1 MLGMKNTANSLKN
14 LSKAELISALKERDQ
29 RIEHQ
34 LTEHQKHL
42 AKKDNVIALLEE
54 KLRLLRTHSY
64 GARSEQRSNDAQSD
78 LFNEVDALD
87 LSAEDGALE
96 AGSVSAADPAS
107 DTQQQTETIT
117 YERRKTRGRKALPE
131 SLPRVDIEL
140 DIPESDKVCGCGCQK
155 NRIGSDTSE
164 RLEIVPAKLFVERH
178 IRYKY
183 ACPKCEDGVQIAATV
198 PTMIPKSN
206 AGPGLLAY
214 VVTAKYQDALP
225 LHRQEKIFNRHGV
238 ELTRQTLANWIIKC
252 SQALDP
258 LLNLFEHAMR
268 EAPVILM
275 DETTVQ
281 VNKEEGKAAS
291 SQSYMWI
298 RRALAPPD
306 EDNRH
311 GKDITLYHY
320 SRSRSGEVAA
330 ELLRGYHGALMTD
343 AYAGYNSVVA
353 AQQLIHAQCWAHA
366 RRKFVEAEKSL
377 PKGKKSPAISAILN
391 EIAKLYGIE
400 KQIKTANAE
409 DKQQQRDTLAKP
421 ILEKLHQSL
430 LKKANDV
437 LPKSA
442 LGEAVHYTL
451 KCWRGLTQ
459 YLKNGHIPI
468 DNNGAENGIR
478 PFVIGRK
485 NWMFCDTV
493 NGAHASARLYSIIE
507 TAKANGLEPYQ
518 YLRYLFT
525 ELPKAICE
533 ADVEKL
539 LPWRVD
545 QLSLTLPVVD

>member
-1 MLGMKNTANSLKN
+1 MKNAANPLES
-14 LSKAELISALKERDQ
+14 LSKTQLIAAFQARELLFESQ
-29 RIEHQ
+29 RVH
-34 LTEHQKHL
+34 HQKEL
-42 AKKDNVIALLEE
+42 EQARLTLQERDNVISLLHE
-54 KLRLLRTHSY
+54 KLRLLRSQGY
-64 GARSEQRSNDAQSD
+64 GARSEQRENDPQAD
-78 LFNEVDALD
+78 LFNEVDALGASPD
-87 LSAEDGALE
+87 TAELE
-96 AGSVSAADPAS
+96 AGSLAAESPTEDTPT
-107 DTQQQTETIT
+107 DTQTIT

-131 SLPRVDIEL
+131 SLPRVEIEL
-140 DIPESDKVCGCGCQK
+140 DIPEADKVCACGCQK
-155 NRIGSDTSE
+155 NRIGSDSSE

-198 PTMIPKSN
+198 PALIPKSN

-238 ELTRQTLANWIIKC
+238 ELTRQTMANWIIKC

-258 LLNLFEHAMR
+258 VLEHMERAMR
-268 EAPVILM
+268 CASVILM

-281 VNKEEGKAAS
+281 VNKEEGKQAS
-291 SQSYMWI
+291 SKSYMWI

-311 GKDITLYHY
+311 GTDITLYHY
-320 SRSRSGEVAA
+320 SPGRGSEVAA
-330 ELLRGYHGALMTD
+330 ALLRGYHGALMTD

-353 AQQLIHAQCWAHA
+353 SQQLMHALCWAHA

-400 KQIKTANAE
+400 KQIKMLNAS
-409 DKQQQRDTLAKP
+409 DKQVQRVALAKP
-421 ILEKLHQSL
+421 VLEKLHLSL

-437 LPKSA
+437 MPKSA

-451 KCWRGLTQ
+451 KCWRGLTR
-459 YLKNGHIPI
+459 YLENGHIPI

-518 YLRYLFT
+518 YLRHLFT
-525 ELPKAICE
+525 ELPKASCE
-533 ADVEKL
+533 ADVQKL
-539 LPWRVD
+539 LPWRID
-545 QLSLTLPVVD
+545 RLAIQ

>member
-1 MLGMKNTANSLKN
+1 MRGMKSTVNSLKN
-14 LSKAELISALKERDQ
+14 LSKTELITALERAQ
-29 RIEHQ
+29 NALRER
-34 LTEHQKHL
+34 
-42 AKKDNVIALLEE
+42 DNVISILQE
-54 KLRLLRTHSY
+54 KLRLAGANTY
-64 GARSEQRSNDAQSD
+64 GARTERRENDPQAD
-78 LFNEVDALD
+78 LFNEVDALES
-87 LSAEDGALE
+87 SADANELE
-96 AGSVSAADPAS
+96 AGSVTPESAEGSSEDPS
-107 DTQQQTETIT
+107 TDTQNIT

-131 SLPRVDIEL
+131 SLPCVEIEL
-140 DIPESDKVCGCGCQK
+140 DIPEPDKVCACGCQK

-164 RLEIVPAKLFVERH
+164 RLEIVPARLFVERR

-183 ACPKCEDGVQIAATV
+183 ACPECEEGVQIAGSV

-214 VVTAKYQDALP
+214 VVIAKYQDALP

-258 LLNLFEHAMR
+258 VLEQMERALR
-268 EAPVILM
+268 CAPVILM

-281 VNKEEGKAAS
+281 VNKEEGKEAS
-291 SQSYMWI
+291 SKSYMWI

-306 EDNRH
+306 EDNAH
-311 GKDITLYHY
+311 GADITLYHY
-320 SRSRSGEVAA
+320 SRSRGGEVAS
-330 ELLRGYHGALMTD
+330 ELLSGYHGALMTD

-353 AQQLIHAQCWAHA
+353 SQQLMHAQCWAHA

-400 KQIKTANAE
+400 KQIKTLNAS
-409 DKQQQRDTLAKP
+409 DKQVQRGALAKP

-442 LGEAVHYTL
+442 FGEAVHYTL
-451 KCWRGLTQ
+451 KCWSGLTQ

-493 NGAHASARLYSIIE
+493 NGAHASGRLYSIIE
-507 TAKANGLEPYQ
+507 TAKANALEPYQ
-518 YLRYLFT
+518 YLRHLFT
-525 ELPKAICE
+525 ELPKASGE
-533 ADVEKL
+533 ADVQKL
-539 LPWRVD
+539 LPWRID
-545 QLSLTLPVVD
+545 RLTLQ

>member
-1 MLGMKNTANSLKN
+1 MSGMKNTVNSLKN
-14 LSKAELISALKERDQ
+14 LSKTELITALEHAQNALLER
-29 RIEHQ
+29 
-34 LTEHQKHL
+34 
-42 AKKDNVIALLEE
+42 DNVISILQE
-54 KLRLLRTHSY
+54 KLRLASANTYGTRTE
-64 GARSEQRSNDAQSD
+64 RRDNDPQAD
-78 LFNEVDALD
+78 LFNEVDALA
-87 LSAEDGALE
+87 LSPDAEDLE
-96 AGSVSAADPAS
+96 AGSVTTDNSTDESSEESSA
-107 DTQQQTETIT
+107 DTQTIT

-131 SLPRVDIEL
+131 SLPRVEIEL
-140 DIPESDKVCGCGCQK
+140 DIPEADKVCACGCQK
-155 NRIGSDTSE
+155 NRIGSDSSE

-183 ACPKCEDGVQIAATV
+183 ACPQCEDGVQIAATV
-198 PTMIPKSN
+198 PAMIPKSN

-258 LLNLFEHAMR
+258 VLDQMERVLRL
-268 EAPVILM
+268 APVILM

-281 VNKEEGKAAS
+281 VNKEEGKEAS
-291 SQSYMWI
+291 SKSYMWI

-306 EDNRH
+306 DYSRH
-311 GKDITLYHY
+311 GADITLYHY
-320 SRSRSGEVAA
+320 SRSRGSEVAS
-330 ELLRGYHGALMTD
+330 ELLSDYHGALMTD

-353 AQQLIHAQCWAHA
+353 SQQLMHAQCWAHA

-400 KQIKTANAE
+400 KQIKTLPAS
-409 DKQQQRDTLAKP
+409 DKQVQREALAKP

-437 LPKSA
+437 MPKSA

-451 KCWRGLTQ
+451 KCWSGLTQ

-493 NGAHASARLYSIIE
+493 NGAHASARLYSVIE

-518 YLRYLFT
+518 YLRYLFR
-525 ELPKAICE
+525 ELPKAGCE
-533 ADVEKL
+533 ADVQKL

-545 QLSLTLPVVD
+545 RLTLQ

>member
-1 MLGMKNTANSLKN
+1 MKSTVNSLKN
-14 LSKAELISALKERDQ
+14 LSKVELITALERAQNALRERDNIISILQ
-29 RIEHQ
+29 
-34 LTEHQKHL
+34 
-42 AKKDNVIALLEE
+42 E
-54 KLRLLRTHSY
+54 KLRLAGANTY
-64 GARSEQRSNDAQSD
+64 GARTERRESDPQSD
-78 LFNEVDALD
+78 LFNEVDALESSPD
-87 LSAEDGALE
+87 INELE
-96 AGSVSAADPAS
+96 AGSVTTEDSAEASSEDPS
-107 DTQQQTETIT
+107 TDTQTIT

-131 SLPRVDIEL
+131 SLPRVEIEL
-140 DIPESDKVCGCGCQK
+140 DIPESDKVCACGCHK

-183 ACPKCEDGVQIAATV
+183 ACPECEEGVQIAATV

-225 LHRQEKIFNRHGV
+225 LHRQEKIFSRHGV
-238 ELTRQTLANWIIKC
+238 ELTRQTLAHWIIKC

-258 LLNLFEHAMR
+258 VLEQMERALR
-268 EAPVILM
+268 CAPVILM
-275 DETTVQ
+275 DETTVP
-281 VNKEEGKAAS
+281 VNKEEGKEAS

-306 EDNRH
+306 EDNSH

-320 SRSRSGEVAA
+320 SRSRGSEVAS
-330 ELLRGYHGALMTD
+330 ELLSGYHGALMTD

-353 AQQLIHAQCWAHA
+353 SQHLMHALCWAHA

-377 PKGKKSPAISAILN
+377 PKGKKSPAISAIVN
-391 EIAKLYGIE
+391 EIGKLYAIE
-400 KQIKTANAE
+400 KQIKSLSASE
-409 DKQQQRDTLAKP
+409 KQVQREALAKP

-442 LGEAVHYTL
+442 FGGAVHYTL

-459 YLKNGHIPI
+459 YLENGHIPI

-507 TAKANGLEPYQ
+507 TAKANALEPYQ
-518 YLRYLFT
+518 YLRHLFT
-525 ELPKAICE
+525 QLPKASCE
-533 ADVEKL
+533 ADVQKL
-539 LPWRVD
+539 LPWRID
-545 QLSLTLPVVD
+545 RLAIQ

>member
-1 MLGMKNTANSLKN
+1 MRGMKNTANSLGN
-14 LSKAELISALKERDQ
+14 LSKTELITALEHAQNALRERDNFISILQ
-29 RIEHQ
+29 
-34 LTEHQKHL
+34 
-42 AKKDNVIALLEE
+42 E
-54 KLRLLRTHSY
+54 KLRLAGANTY
-64 GARSEQRSNDAQSD
+64 GARTERRDNEPQAD
-78 LFNEVDALD
+78 LFNEVDALG
-87 LSAEDGALE
+87 LSPEEDALE
-96 AGSVSAADPAS
+96 AGSTSAANPAV
-107 DTQQQTETIT
+107 DTPEETATIT
-117 YERRKTRGRKALPE
+117 YERRKSRGRKALPE

-140 DIPESDKVCGCGCQK
+140 DIPESDKVCACGCQK
-155 NRIGSDTSE
+155 NRIGAERSE

-183 ACPKCEDGVQIAATV
+183 ACPQCEDGVQIAATA

-252 SQALDP
+252 SQALEP
-258 LLNLFEHAMR
+258 VLEHMERTLRA
-268 EAPVILM
+268 APVILM

-306 EDNRH
+306 DTQRH
-311 GKDITLYHY
+311 GADITLYHY
-320 SRSRSGEVAA
+320 SGSRGGDVAA
-330 ELLRGYHGALMTD
+330 QLLRGYHGALMTD
-343 AYAGYNSVVA
+343 AYAGYNGVVA
-353 AQQLIHAQCWAHA
+353 SQQLTHAQCWAHA
-366 RRKFVEAEKSL
+366 RRKFVDAEKSL
-377 PKGKKSPAISAILN
+377 PKGKKSPAIGAILN

-400 KQIKTANAE
+400 KQIKTANAQ
-409 DKQQQRDTLAKP
+409 DKQRQRETLAKP

-451 KCWRGLTQ
+451 KCWSGLTQ
-459 YLKNGHIPI
+459 YLGNGHIPI

-525 ELPKAICE
+525 ELPKASCE
-533 ADVEKL
+533 ADVRKL
-539 LPWRVD
+539 LPWQVD
-545 QLSLTLPVVD
+545 PLTLQ

>member
-1 MLGMKNTANSLKN
+1 MSGMKNTVNSLKN
-14 LSKAELISALKERDQ
+14 LSKTELITALEHAQNALLER
-29 RIEHQ
+29 
-34 LTEHQKHL
+34 
-42 AKKDNVIALLEE
+42 DNVISILQE
-54 KLRLLRTHSY
+54 KLRLASANTYGTRTE
-64 GARSEQRSNDAQSD
+64 RRDNDPQAD
-78 LFNEVDALD
+78 LFNEVDALALLPD
-87 LSAEDGALE
+87 AEELE
-96 AGSVSAADPAS
+96 AGSVTTDNSTDESSA
-107 DTQQQTETIT
+107 DTQTIT

-131 SLPRVDIEL
+131 SLPRVEIEL
-140 DIPESDKVCGCGCQK
+140 DIPEADKVCACGCQK
-155 NRIGSDTSE
+155 NRIGSESSE

-183 ACPKCEDGVQIAATV
+183 ACPQCEDGVQIAATV
-198 PTMIPKSN
+198 PAMIPKSN

-238 ELTRQTLANWIIKC
+238 ALTRQTLANWIIKC

-258 LLNLFEHAMR
+258 VLDQMERVLRL
-268 EAPVILM
+268 APVILM

-281 VNKEEGKAAS
+281 VNKEEGKEAS
-291 SQSYMWI
+291 SKSYMWI

-306 EDNRH
+306 DYSRH
-311 GKDITLYHY
+311 GADITLYHY
-320 SRSRSGEVAA
+320 SRSRGSEVAS
-330 ELLRGYHGALMTD
+330 ELLSDYHGALMTD

-353 AQQLIHAQCWAHA
+353 SQQLMHAQCWAHA

-400 KQIKTANAE
+400 KQIKTLPAS
-409 DKQQQRDTLAKP
+409 DKQVQREALAKP

-437 LPKSA
+437 MPKSA

-451 KCWRGLTQ
+451 KCWSGLTQ

-493 NGAHASARLYSIIE
+493 NGAHASARLYSVIE

-518 YLRYLFT
+518 YLRYLFR
-525 ELPKAICE
+525 ELPKAGCE
-533 ADVEKL
+533 ADVQKL

-545 QLSLTLPVVD
+545 RLTLQ

>member
-1 MLGMKNTANSLKN
+1 MKSAANSLES
-14 LSKAELISALKERDQ
+14 LSKSELIAALQARELLIKNQLQEHNKQLAQRDN
-29 RIEHQ
+29 II
-34 LTEHQKHL
+34 T
-42 AKKDNVIALLEE
+42 LLEE
-54 KLRLLRTHSY
+54 KLRLLRCQGY
-64 GARSEQRSNDAQSD
+64 GARSEQRGNDPQAD
-78 LFNEVDALD
+78 LFNEVDALASSPD
-87 LSAEDGALE
+87 TDELE
-96 AGSVSAADPAS
+96 AGSISTDNAADVGSEEPS
-107 DTQQQTETIT
+107 TDTQTIT
-117 YERRKTRGRKALPE
+117 YERRTTRGRKVLPE
-131 SLPRVDIEL
+131 SLPRVEIEL

-155 NRIGSDTSE
+155 NRIGSDSSE
-164 RLEIVPAKLFVERH
+164 RLEIVPTKVFVERH

-198 PTMIPKSN
+198 PAMIPKSN

-258 LLNLFEHAMR
+258 VLDQMERVLHC
-268 EAPVILM
+268 APVILM

-281 VNKEEGKAAS
+281 VNKEEGKEAS
-291 SQSYMWI
+291 SKSYMWI
-298 RRALAPPD
+298 RRALVPPD
-306 EDNRH
+306 DDNAR
-311 GKDITLYHY
+311 GADITLYHY
-320 SRSRSGEVAA
+320 SRSRGSDVAS
-330 ELLRGYHGALMTD
+330 ELLHGYHGALMTD

-353 AQQLIHAQCWAHA
+353 SQQLTHAQCWAHA

-391 EIAKLYGIE
+391 EIAKLYGVE
-400 KQIKTANAE
+400 KQIKALSAS
-409 DKQQQRDTLAKP
+409 DKQIQRDALAKP
-421 ILEKLHQSL
+421 ILEKLHQNL
-430 LKKANDV
+430 LKKANEV
-437 LPKSA
+437 VPKSV

-451 KCWRGLTQ
+451 KCWSGLTQ
-459 YLKNGHIPI
+459 YIKNGHIPI

-518 YLRYLFT
+518 YLRHLFT
-525 ELPKAICE
+525 ELPKASCE

-539 LPWRVD
+539 LPWRID
-545 QLSLTLPVVD
+545 RLQLQ

>member
-1 MLGMKNTANSLKN
+1 MSGMKNTVNSLKN
-14 LSKAELISALKERDQ
+14 LSKTELITALEHAQNALLER
-29 RIEHQ
+29 
-34 LTEHQKHL
+34 
-42 AKKDNVIALLEE
+42 DNVISILQE
-54 KLRLLRTHSY
+54 KLRLASANTYGTRTE
-64 GARSEQRSNDAQSD
+64 RRDNDPQAD
-78 LFNEVDALD
+78 LFNEVDALA
-87 LSAEDGALE
+87 LSPDAEELE
-96 AGSVSAADPAS
+96 AGSVTTDNSTDESSEESSA
-107 DTQQQTETIT
+107 DTQTIT

-131 SLPRVDIEL
+131 SLPRVEIEL
-140 DIPESDKVCGCGCQK
+140 DIPEADKVCACGCQK
-155 NRIGSDTSE
+155 NRIGSDSSE

-183 ACPKCEDGVQIAATV
+183 ACPQCEDGVQIAASV

-258 LLNLFEHAMR
+258 VLDQMERVLRL
-268 EAPVILM
+268 APVILM

-281 VNKEEGKAAS
+281 VNKEEGKEAS
-291 SQSYMWI
+291 SKSYMWI

-306 EDNRH
+306 DYSRH
-311 GKDITLYHY
+311 GADITLYHY
-320 SRSRSGEVAA
+320 SRSRGSEVAS
-330 ELLRGYHGALMTD
+330 ELLSDYHGALMTD

-353 AQQLIHAQCWAHA
+353 SQQLMHAQCWAHA

-400 KQIKTANAE
+400 KQIKTLPAS
-409 DKQQQRDTLAKP
+409 DKQVQREALAKP

-437 LPKSA
+437 MPKSA

-451 KCWRGLTQ
+451 KCWSGLTQ

-493 NGAHASARLYSIIE
+493 NGAHASARLYSVIE

-518 YLRYLFT
+518 YLRYLFR
-525 ELPKAICE
+525 ELPKAGCE
-533 ADVEKL
+533 ADVQKL

-545 QLSLTLPVVD
+545 RLTLQ

>member
-1 MLGMKNTANSLKN
+1 LEN
-14 LSKAELISALKERDQ
+14 LSKSELIAALQARELLIENQLKQHNKQLAERDNIISILQ
-29 RIEHQ
+29 
-34 LTEHQKHL
+34 
-42 AKKDNVIALLEE
+42 E
-54 KLRLLRTHSY
+54 KLRLAGANVY
-64 GARSEQRSNDAQSD
+64 GARSEQRDNDPQAD
-78 LFNEVDALD
+78 LFNEVDALG
-87 LSAEDGALE
+87 LSSENETLE
-96 AGSVSAADPAS
+96 AGSVSAEDTASDAPS
-107 DTQQQTETIT
+107 DTQTIS
-117 YERRKTRGRKALPE
+117 YERSKTRGRKALPE
-131 SLPRVDIEL
+131 SLPRVEIEL
-140 DIPESDKVCGCGCQK
+140 DIPESDKVCACGCQK
-155 NRIGSDTSE
+155 NRIGSDSSE
-164 RLEIVPAKLFVERH
+164 RLEIVPARLFVERH

-183 ACPKCEDGVQIAATV
+183 ACPQCEDGVQIAATM
-198 PTMIPKSN
+198 PAMIPKSN

-225 LHRQEKIFNRHGV
+225 LHRQEKIFSRYGV

-258 LLNLFEHAMR
+258 VLHQMEHALR
-268 EAPVILM
+268 CAPVILM

-281 VNKEEGKAAS
+281 VNKEDGKAAS
-291 SQSYMWI
+291 SKSYMWI

-306 EDNRH
+306 DDNAH
-311 GKDITLYHY
+311 GADITLYHY
-320 SRSRSGEVAA
+320 SRSRGSEVAA
-330 ELLRGYHGALMTD
+330 ELLRGYHGALITD

-353 AQQLIHAQCWAHA
+353 SQQLIHAQCWAHA

-400 KQIKTANAE
+400 KQIKNLSAS
-409 DKQQQRDTLAKP
+409 DKQAKREALAKP

-437 LPKSA
+437 MPKSA

-451 KCWRGLTQ
+451 KCWSGLTQ
-459 YLKNGHIPI
+459 YVKNGHIPI

-507 TAKANGLEPYQ
+507 TAKANALEPYR
-518 YLRYLFT
+518 YLRHLFT
-525 ELPKAICE
+525 ELPKAKSE
-533 ADVEKL
+533 ADVQKL

-545 QLSLTLPVVD
+545 PAAL

>member
-1 MLGMKNTANSLKN
+1 MSGMKNTVNSLKN
-14 LSKAELISALKERDQ
+14 LSKTELITALEHAQNALLER
-29 RIEHQ
+29 
-34 LTEHQKHL
+34 
-42 AKKDNVIALLEE
+42 DNVISILQE
-54 KLRLLRTHSY
+54 KLRLASANTYGTRTE
-64 GARSEQRSNDAQSD
+64 RRDNDPQAD
-78 LFNEVDALD
+78 LFNEVDALA
-87 LSAEDGALE
+87 LSPDAEELE
-96 AGSVSAADPAS
+96 AGSVATDNCADESSEESSA
-107 DTQQQTETIT
+107 DTQTIT

-131 SLPRVDIEL
+131 SLPRVEIEL
-140 DIPESDKVCGCGCQK
+140 DIPEADKVCACGCQK
-155 NRIGSDTSE
+155 NRIGSESSE

-183 ACPKCEDGVQIAATV
+183 ACPQCEDGVQIAATV
-198 PTMIPKSN
+198 PAMIPKSN

-238 ELTRQTLANWIIKC
+238 ALTRQTLANWIIKC

-258 LLNLFEHAMR
+258 VLDQMERVLRL
-268 EAPVILM
+268 APVILM

-281 VNKEEGKAAS
+281 VNKEEGKEAS
-291 SQSYMWI
+291 SKSYMWI

-306 EDNRH
+306 DYSRH
-311 GKDITLYHY
+311 GADITLYHY
-320 SRSRSGEVAA
+320 SRSRGSEVAS
-330 ELLRGYHGALMTD
+330 ELLSDYHGALMTD

-353 AQQLIHAQCWAHA
+353 SQQLMHAQCWAHA

-400 KQIKTANAE
+400 KQIKTLPAS
-409 DKQQQRDTLAKP
+409 DKQVQREALAKP

-437 LPKSA
+437 MPKSA

-451 KCWRGLTQ
+451 KCWSGLTQ

-493 NGAHASARLYSIIE
+493 NGAHASARLYSVIE

-518 YLRYLFT
+518 YLRYLFR
-525 ELPKAICE
+525 ELPKAGCE
-533 ADVEKL
+533 ADVQKL

-545 QLSLTLPVVD
+545 RLTLQ

>member
-1 MLGMKNTANSLKN
+1 MCGMKSTVNPLKN
-14 LSKAELISALKERDQ
+14 LSKTELITALERAQ
-29 RIEHQ
+29 NALRER
-34 LTEHQKHL
+34 
-42 AKKDNVIALLEE
+42 DNVISILQE
-54 KLRLLRTHSY
+54 KLRLAGANTY
-64 GARSEQRSNDAQSD
+64 GARTERRENDPQAD
-78 LFNEVDALD
+78 LFNEVDALESCAD
-87 LSAEDGALE
+87 ANELE
-96 AGSVSAADPAS
+96 AGSVTPESAEGSSEDPPT
-107 DTQQQTETIT
+107 DTQTIT
-117 YERRKTRGRKALPE
+117 YERCKTRGRKALPA
-131 SLPRVDIEL
+131 SLPRVEIEL
-140 DIPESDKVCGCGCQK
+140 DIPESDKVCACGCQK

-164 RLEIVPAKLFVERH
+164 RLEIVPARLFVERH

-183 ACPKCEDGVQIAATV
+183 ACPECEEGVQIAGTV
-198 PTMIPKSN
+198 PAMIPKSN

-258 LLNLFEHAMR
+258 VLEQMERALR
-268 EAPVILM
+268 CAPVILM

-281 VNKEEGKAAS
+281 VNKEEGKEAS
-291 SQSYMWI
+291 SKSYMWI

-306 EDNRH
+306 EDNAH
-311 GKDITLYHY
+311 GADITLYHY
-320 SRSRSGEVAA
+320 SRSRGSEVAS
-330 ELLRGYHGALMTD
+330 ELLSGYRGALMTD

-353 AQQLIHAQCWAHA
+353 SQHLMHAQCWAHA

-400 KQIKTANAE
+400 KQIKTLNAS
-409 DKQQQRDTLAKP
+409 DKQVQRGALAKP

-442 LGEAVHYTL
+442 FGEAVHYTL
-451 KCWRGLTQ
+451 KCWSGLTQ
-459 YLKNGHIPI
+459 YLENGHIPI

-507 TAKANGLEPYQ
+507 TAKANALEPYQ
-518 YLRYLFT
+518 YLRHLFT
-525 ELPKAICE
+525 ELPKASGE
-533 ADVEKL
+533 ADVQKL
-539 LPWRVD
+539 LPWRID
-545 QLSLTLPVVD
+545 RLTLQ